1 MFERRAERSA
11 VHHHRVARKEV
22 GMPKRKVVR
31 FANSGTLGEA
41 QQKQFVD
48 EVAGWVDGTDVKG
61 RFVECGSNGMI
72 EWEGDA
78 GKVEELVQM
87 VLDDDRVSDAPE
99 DQQTLQDTEIDSVA
113 FDGWYGHVDPNDPY
127 HLVS

>member
-1 MFERRAERSA
+1 
-11 VHHHRVARKEV
+11 
-22 GMPKRKVVR
+22 MPKRKVVR